1 MKKIY
6 DARGEEKKKYLIQE
20 NYLQAVDKNIFNK
33 QSIGIKSMVMIGKT
47 GDFPSDLQ
55 VNINWSINGLLSNKE
70 GEYIIIEPL
79 EEQIN
84 NGKLLKINEVHTV
97 FDGEIKLS
105 DKAIILIPIEK
116 YNELIKDSNFKKN
129 INKMNV
135 RLYDGDENLAL
146 RMLLFDKYYIYLDI
160 TEDGYGVDKEHSDLI
175 NYANTLSEKIK
186 EMNEQLRKEGK
197 VKNVEKTKK
206 IIKSFKKNRNGS
218 NYIMISGL
226 TEKKEGNINLGDN
239 LYATTDI
246 GKRRENQEDAI
257 LLIKD
262 KENPKF
268 KMIAVADGMGGL
280 ENRRNSK

>member
-6 DARGEEKKKYLIQE
+6 DARGEEKKKNLIEE

-33 QSIGIKSMVMIGKT
+33 QSIGIKDMVMIGKT
-47 GDFPSDLQ
+47 RDFPSDLQ
-55 VNINWSINGLLSNKE
+55 VDINWSINGLLSNEE

-84 NGKLLKINEVHTV
+84 NEKLVKINEVHTK

-105 DKAIILIPIEK
+105 EKAIILIPMEK
-116 YNELIKDSNFKKN
+116 YNELIKDSDFKKN
-129 INKMNV
+129 INKMII
-135 RLYDGDENLAL
+135 RLYEGEENLAL
-146 RMLLFDKYYIYLDI
+146 RMLLFDKYYTYLDI
-160 TEDGYGVDKEHSDLI
+160 TENGYVADREHSDLI
-175 NYANTLSEKIK
+175 NYANTLSEKINK
-186 EMNEQLRKEGK
+186 MNEQLRKEGK
-197 VKNVEKTKK
+197 VKNVKKTKK
-206 IIKSFKKNRNGS
+206 IIRNYKKNSNSS

-226 TEKKEGNINLGDN
+226 TEKTEGNINLGDN

-268 KMIAVADGMGGL
+268 KMIAVADGMGGIV
-280 ENRRNSK
+280 NRRNSK